1 MILTILNV
9 FNNLSLSLLP
19 FHTSVGMSLDDLKV
33 AVMKQP
39 SLLQYSVKT
48 TLRPKLKFFVDE
60 LGIAKPLISRIIR
73 TAPASMG
80 LSLVEN
86 LRPKIVSI
94 MKLCSLRPVQ
104 VGSVV
109 STSPQ
114 ILLLSRKSKIE
125 PTLKS
130 ISTELR
136 ITEPS
141 EIGNIVLSTP
151 RVLNQGLE
159 SSIATKIELLM
170 KYSKTEKSRDT
181 AIRILRCNPALLVT
195 SNAVLEDRIE
205 RCPFDTTDLAT
216 WLRPTTKGRRKAI
229 SQQSTIPTTTLS
241 DDPIVVSSSP
251 YSSLDSL
258 DSVIR
263 IYRNVEYA
271 AKELDKAKSMI
282 VESCNTNTG
291 LDGMYYKSL
300 SNLPFTTP
308 REPPTIS
315 HDTKTIP
322 ISIFTTGGIYPSDSA
337 TVARGQRRSGGLVI
351 QIFSDGSR
359 HDKSQFLRNF
369 HNAAQSC
376 FGQHV
381 PIEIQDESS
390 KLIAVFPLVNPSKK
404 RCELFACTRALR
416 IIEEL
421 LRVERNDDSN
431 VFYGIKVYT
440 DSDYVWKIVKSKARL
455 LEIGSS
461 SSSQEMLTRYF
472 DEVNYSVNV
481 DILYPLVR
489 SFSRL
494 NGRIEPAD
502 TTATT
507 TQKEFINTKVE
518 FVHSMD
524 GVTSIR
530 GGLMY
535 VRKLKRQAKFAAMG
549 QYYRER
555 VA

>member
-1 MILTILNV
+1 
-9 FNNLSLSLLP
+9 
-19 FHTSVGMSLDDLKV
+19 MSLDDLKV

-48 TLRPKLKFFVDE
+48 TLRPKLHFFLDE
-60 LGIAKPLISRIIR
+60 LGITKPLISRIIR

-94 MKLCSLRPVQ
+94 MKLCSLHPFQ

-125 PTLKS
+125 PTLKF

-170 KYSKTEKSRDT
+170 KYPTTEKSRDT
-181 AIRILRCNPALLVT
+181 AIQILRSNPALLVT

-216 WLRPTTKGRRKAI
+216 WLQLTAKGQRKSI
-229 SQQSTIPTTTLS
+229 IQQSTTPATTLS

-251 YSSLDSL
+251 HSSLDSL

-263 IYRNVEYA
+263 IYRNVEHA

-282 VESCNTNTG
+282 VESCSTNTVL
-291 LDGMYYKSL
+291 LDGMYYQSL
-300 SNLPFTTP
+300 SSLPFTTLRDP
-308 REPPTIS
+308 TTIS

-322 ISIFTTGGIYPSDSA
+322 ISIFTTDGIYPSDSA
-337 TVARGQRRSGGLVI
+337 TVARGQRRTGGLAI
-351 QIFSDGSR
+351 QIFLGGSR

-369 HNAAQSC
+369 HIAAQSC

-381 PIEIQDESS
+381 PIDIQDESS
-390 KLIAVFPLVNPSKK
+390 KLIAVFPLVNPSTR
-404 RCELFACTRALR
+404 RCELFACTRALQ
-416 IIEEL
+416 ILEEL

-431 VFYGIKVYT
+431 VFYDIKVYT
-440 DSDYVWKIVKSKARL
+440 DSDYVWKMVKSKARL

-461 SSSQEMLTRYF
+461 SSSQEMLTRFF
-472 DEVNYSVNV
+472 DEVNYSVNL

-494 NGRIEPAD
+494 NGSIKPAD

-507 TQKEFINTKVE
+507 THKEFINAKVE

-530 GGLMY
+530 GGLRY

-555 VA
+555 VS

>member
-1 MILTILNV
+1 MCNLLRLLRFLINCFYVGFLTIL
-9 FNNLSLSLLP
+9 SYA
-19 FHTSVGMSLDDLKV
+19 VGMSLDDLKV

-94 MKLCSLRPVQ
+94 MKLYSLHPFQ

-159 SSIATKIELLM
+159 SSIAAKIELLM

-181 AIRILRCNPALLVT
+181 AIQFFRSNPSLLVT

-229 SQQSTIPTTTLS
+229 IQQSTIPTTTLS
-241 DDPIVVSSSP
+241 DDPSVVSSSP

-271 AKELDKAKSMI
+271 AKELDVAKSMI

-291 LDGMYYKSL
+291 LLDGMYYKSL

-308 REPPTIS
+308 REPPYY
-315 HDTKTIP
+315 
-322 ISIFTTGGIYPSDSA
+322 FT
-337 TVARGQRRSGGLVI
+337 
-351 QIFSDGSR
+351 
-359 HDKSQFLRNF
+359 
-369 HNAAQSC
+369 
-376 FGQHV
+376 
-381 PIEIQDESS
+381 
-390 KLIAVFPLVNPSKK
+390 
-404 RCELFACTRALR
+404 
-416 IIEEL
+416 
-421 LRVERNDDSN
+421 
-431 VFYGIKVYT
+431 
-440 DSDYVWKIVKSKARL
+440 
-455 LEIGSS
+455 
-461 SSSQEMLTRYF
+461 
-472 DEVNYSVNV
+472 
-481 DILYPLVR
+481 
-489 SFSRL
+489 
-494 NGRIEPAD
+494 
-502 TTATT
+502 
-507 TQKEFINTKVE
+507 
-518 FVHSMD
+518 
-524 GVTSIR
+524 
-530 GGLMY
+530 
-535 VRKLKRQAKFAAMG
+535 
-549 QYYRER
+549 
-555 VA
+555 